1 MQLLAMY
8 SDHLND
14 VIYFYT
20 SVENVLIFS
29 LCSFCAGLYVLNTFS
44 MS

>member
-1 MQLLAMY
+1 MQLNAMY

-20 SVENVLIFS
+20 YVENVLIFS
-29 LCSFCAGLYVLNTFS
+29 LCSFCAGLYILSTFS
-44 MS
+44 VN